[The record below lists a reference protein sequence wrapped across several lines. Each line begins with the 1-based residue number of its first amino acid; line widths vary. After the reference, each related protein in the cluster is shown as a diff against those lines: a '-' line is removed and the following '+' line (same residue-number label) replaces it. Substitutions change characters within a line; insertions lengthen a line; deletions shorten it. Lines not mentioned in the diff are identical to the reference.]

1 MYLELHFHLCE
12 IETVQ
17 KPDGFGIRIESLVL
31 VKPAVTYSL
40 PASDVAQEDLNV
52 ESKSVERATK
62 FLAFETLTLTPIDPR
77 LVDAALLSSEQIQ
90 WLNDYNRLVRQTL
103 EPELRRRGLR
113 EAFNWI
119 VSRTTAI
126 SL

>member
-1 MYLELHFHLCE
+1 M
-12 IETVQ
+12 
-17 KPDGFGIRIESLVL
+17 KPS
-31 VKPAVTYSL
+31 VTNTL
-40 PASDVAQEDLNV
+40 PASDGAQGDLNG
-52 ESKSVERATK
+52 ESKGVEKATK
-62 FLAFETLTLTPIDPR
+62 FLAFETLTLVPIDPR

-126 SL
+126 SLSY